1 MVNTVIY
8 HKQCPRCEIHEMDK
22 VLSENIGNTYEWYCF
37 ECHYTTEYCEDSDMS
52 EDKTVKKVLVSSGE
66 DRDE

>member
-1 MVNTVIY
+1 
-8 HKQCPRCEIHEMDK
+8 MDK